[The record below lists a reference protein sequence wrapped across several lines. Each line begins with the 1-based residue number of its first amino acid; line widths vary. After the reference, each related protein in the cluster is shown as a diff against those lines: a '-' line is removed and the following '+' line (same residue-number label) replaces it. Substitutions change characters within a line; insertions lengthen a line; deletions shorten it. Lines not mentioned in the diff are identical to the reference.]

1 MTTKTTH
8 KYTPEELRLIEI
20 DRRKL
25 ALLCDARAITRD
37 FITLARIGA
46 QMRAKRAERIAAA

>member
-1 MTTKTTH
+1 MNKKQMT
-8 KYTPEELRLIEI
+8 KYAPEEQRLIEI

-46 QMRAKRAERIAAA
+46 QMRAKREGRAAA